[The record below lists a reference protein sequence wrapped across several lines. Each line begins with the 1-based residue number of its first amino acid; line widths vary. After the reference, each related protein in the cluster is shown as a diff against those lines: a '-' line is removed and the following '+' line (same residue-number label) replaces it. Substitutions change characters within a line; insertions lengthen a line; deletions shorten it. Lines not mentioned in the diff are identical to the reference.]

1 MFYDLVI
8 VFEELLF
15 YHSFLDHKLL
25 QCEHLFELL
34 RDFGLLL
41 LNEFLF
47 LLFFLCGRHNHFVGL
62 PDAWLTSKV
71 HAFIILKSGLYS
83 VVIIVCSV
91 SVVHHLGERVH
102 LDSCSTSWHLPTL
115 VEDWVVSLN
124 LLLWLLLRLL
134 LLWLLLLHR
143 IMSHIHAPAY
153 SSLEGRWIMAWHLRL
168 GLGLNHCLFLLS
180 KTKTCQRINQFLLMW
195 ILTFLRKIEVAPLWT
210 VRIPRTEVGWDW
222 AYHAITDRYYVKPSA

>member
-15 YHSFLDHKLL
+15 YDSFLDHKLL

-34 RDFGLLL
+34 RDFSLLL
-41 LNEFLF
+41 LNELLF

-62 PDAWLTSKV
+62 PDAWLTGKV

-83 VVIIVCSV
+83 VVIIVSSV
-91 SVVHHLGERVH
+91 CIVHHLGERVH
-102 LDSCSTSWHLPTL
+102 LSSCSASCHLPTL
-115 VEDWVVSLN
+115 VVDWVVSLN

-134 LLWLLLLHR
+134 MLWLLLLLLLHR

-153 SSLEGRWIMAWHLRL
+153 SSLEGRWFLAWHLRL
-168 GLGLNHCLFLLS
+168 RLGLNRCLLLLS
-180 KTKTCQRINQFLLMW
+180 KTKTCQRINQLLLM
-195 ILTFLRKIEVAPLWT
+195 
-210 VRIPRTEVGWDW
+210 
-222 AYHAITDRYYVKPSA
+222 